1 VQAIV
6 VSEQG
11 GPDALVA
18 TEVPDPVPEPG
29 EVVVRVD
36 YAGVNFV
43 DTYKRRGLYPMEV
56 PFIPG
61 EEGSGEV
68 AAVDEGVV
76 ELAVGD
82 RVAWSGVTG
91 AYAELAAIPSDRVLA
106 VPEGVSSE
114 VAAAVL
120 LQGMT
125 AHYLVHDTYPLQA
138 GDRCLIHA
146 GAGGVGRLLIQ
157 MAKQAG
163 AEVFT
168 TVGSGEKVD
177 IARAAGADHVIDY
190 QQVDF
195 RPAVEAIAGSR
206 PLAVVY
212 DGVGGT
218 TFDDGL
224 ALLKRRGMMVVFG
237 GASGPVPPVD
247 PLRLMRAGSL
257 YLTRPTMGDYI
268 AGRDDL
274 VRRADAVFTA
284 VAAGDLAVLIG
295 ARYPLADAADAHRAL
310 ESRKTVGKILLTTG

>member
-1 VQAIV
+1 MQAIV

-18 TEVPDPVPEPG
+18 TEVPHPVPEPG

-43 DTYKRRGLYPMEV
+43 DTYKRRGLYPVEV

-68 AAVDEGVV
+68 AAVGEGVV

-106 VPEGVSSE
+106 VPEGVSSD

-168 TVGSGEKVD
+168 TVGSDEKVD

-206 PLAVVY
+206 PLTVVY

-224 ALLKRRGMMVVFG
+224 ALLKRRGMMVLFG

-257 YLTRPTMGDYI
+257 YLTRPTMGDHI

-284 VAAGDLAVLIG
+284 VAAGNLAVLIG

>member
-1 VQAIV
+1 MQAIV
-6 VSEQG
+6 VSDQG

-68 AAVDEGVV
+68 AAVGEGVV

-82 RVAWSGVTG
+82 RVAWSRVTG

-106 VPEGVSSE
+106 VPEGVSSD

-125 AHYLVHDTYPLQA
+125 AHYLVHDTYPLRA

-168 TVGSGEKVD
+168 TVGSDEKVD
-177 IARAAGADHVIDY
+177 VARAAGADHVIDY

-195 RPAVEAIAGSR
+195 RPAVEAIGGSR
-206 PLAVVY
+206 PLTVVY
-212 DGVGGT
+212 DGVGNT

-224 ALLKRRGMMVVFG
+224 ALLKPRGMMVLFG
-237 GASGPVPPVD
+237 GASGPVSPVD
-247 PLRLMRAGSL
+247 PLRLMREGSL

-274 VRRADAVFTA
+274 TRRADAVFTA
-284 VAAGDLAVLIG
+284 VAAGDLDVLIG
-295 ARYPLADAADAHRAL
+295 GRFPLGDAADAHRAL

>member
-1 VQAIV
+1 MQAIV
-6 VSEQG
+6 VSEKG

-36 YAGVNFV
+36 YAGVNFI
-43 DTYKRRGLYPMEV
+43 DTYKRRGLYPIEV

-61 EEGSGEV
+61 EEGGGEV
-68 AAVDEGVV
+68 AAVGERVA

-91 AYAELAAIPSDRVLA
+91 AYAELATIPADRVLA
-106 VPEGVSSE
+106 MPEAMSLD

-157 MAKQAG
+157 MAKQTG
-163 AEVFT
+163 AEVFA
-168 TVGSGEKVD
+168 TVGSSEKVD

-190 QQVDF
+190 QRADF

-212 DGVGGT
+212 DGVGNT

-224 ALLKRRGMMVVFG
+224 ALLRRRGMMVVFG

-247 PLRLMRAGSL
+247 PLRLMQEGSL
-257 YLTRPTMGDYI
+257 FLTRPTMGDYI

-284 VAAGDLAVLIG
+284 VVAGDLDVLIG
-295 ARYPLADAADAHRAL
+295 ARYPLVDAADAHRAL
-310 ESRKTVGKILLTTG
+310 EARKTVGKILLTTG

>member
-1 VQAIV
+1 MQAIV

-18 TEVPDPVPEPG
+18 TEVPDPVPESG
-29 EVVVRVD
+29 EVLIRVD

-43 DTYKRRGLYPMEV
+43 DTYKRRGLYLMEV

-68 AAVDEGVV
+68 AAVGEGVV

-106 VPEGVSSE
+106 VPEGVSSD

-125 AHYLVHDTYPLQA
+125 AHYLVHDTHPLQA

-146 GAGGVGRLLIQ
+146 GAGGVGLLLIQ

-168 TVGSGEKVD
+168 TVGSDEKVD
-177 IARAAGADHVIDY
+177 VARAAGADHVIDY

-195 RPAVEAIAGSR
+195 RPAVEAIGGSR
-206 PLAVVY
+206 PLTVVY

-224 ALLKRRGMMVVFG
+224 ALLKPRGMMVLFG
-237 GASGPVPPVD
+237 GASGPVSPVD
-247 PLRLMRAGSL
+247 PLRLMREGSL

-274 VRRADAVFTA
+274 ARRADAVFTA
-284 VAAGDLAVLIG
+284 VAAGDLDVLIG
-295 ARYPLADAADAHRAL
+295 GRFPLGDAADAHRAL

>member
-1 VQAIV
+1 
-6 VSEQG
+6 
-11 GPDALVA
+11 
-18 TEVPDPVPEPG
+18 
-29 EVVVRVD
+29 
-36 YAGVNFV
+36 
-43 DTYKRRGLYPMEV
+43 MEV

-61 EEGSGEV
+61 EDGSGEV
-68 AAVDEGVV
+68 AAVGEGVV
-76 ELAVGD
+76 ELAIGD
-82 RVAWSGVTG
+82 RVAWSRVTG

-106 VPEGVSSE
+106 VPEGVTSD

-168 TVGSGEKVD
+168 TVGGGEKVD
-177 IARAAGADHVIDY
+177 VARAAGADHVIDY

-195 RPAVEAIAGSR
+195 RSAVEDIGGPR
-206 PLAVVY
+206 PLTVVY

-224 ALLKRRGMMVVFG
+224 ALLKPRGMMVLFG
-237 GASGPVPPVD
+237 GASGPVSPVD
-247 PLRLMRAGSL
+247 PLRLMREGSL
-257 YLTRPTMGDYI
+257 YLTRPTLGDHI

-284 VAAGDLAVLIG
+284 VVSGDLAVLIG
-295 ARYPLADAADAHRAL
+295 ARYPLADAGDAHRAL